1 MGTQK
6 LLKGCL
12 PSSQGWWFGRRQT
25 ANLAGRRMRACLFLA
40 FFSATFGLRA
50 WAASDP
56 ETGIVDDQKISVSE
70 ATVLDPMCRLILVE
84 KPGAHLYLGQ
94 KKNAA
99 LFERPEY
106 AMAKNAEFVH
116 HRCWAL
122 LHKFRYFQAKE
133 KNEKKRLV
141 GLFHQDMRYVLNN
154 APQGWKYIPQILV
167 EQGEM
172 YLLLKD
178 IGKAMQN
185 ATRAM
190 GIDQDYGPAY
200 GLLAEG
206 HQALG
211 NSAKALELITEGL
224 RRDPDSKALQ
234 RRYTRLGGK
243 PPFPEPYPRIVE
255 ARKAKQ
261 PPPPTHKEAK
271 PGPES
276 SIKPSMQGNEPPSSL
291 AGKDRIDA
299 PQTKPD
305 NTPTAPPPVK
315 GEPGSSPGQPQAE
328 HKAVPSTPTPAPVG
342 KPGNPYCRFC
352 P

>member
-1 MGTQK
+1 MGTQELPK
-6 LLKGCL
+6 ECL
-12 PSSQGWWFGRRQT
+12 PGSLGRRFGRPRT
-25 ANLAGRRMRACLFLA
+25 VYLRAGMMWACIFLA
-40 FFSATFGLRA
+40 VFSASLGLKA

-56 ETGIVDDQKISVSE
+56 ETGIVDDRKISASE
-70 ATVLDPMCRLILVE
+70 AAVLDPMCRLILVE
-84 KPGAHLYLGQ
+84 QPGAHLYLGQ
-94 KKNAA
+94 KKNAG
-99 LFERPEY
+99 LFDRPEY

-122 LHKFRYFQAKE
+122 LHKYRYFQTKE
-133 KNEKKRLV
+133 NNEKKRLV

-172 YLLLKD
+172 YLLLKNT
-178 IGKAMQN
+178 GQAMQN
-185 ATRAM
+185 ATRAL

-211 NSAKALELITEGL
+211 NNAKALELITEGL

-243 PPFPEPYPRIVE
+243 PPFPEPYPRILE
-255 ARKAKQ
+255 ARKAKL
-261 PPPPTHKEAK
+261 PPPPTHQEANKASEPSTK
-271 PGPES
+271 PLMPAD
-276 SIKPSMQGNEPPSSL
+276 EPPYSL
-291 AGKDRIDA
+291 ATKDRTDALPPRQDA
-299 PQTKPD
+299 PT
-305 NTPTAPPPVK
+305 TLPPQK
-315 GEPGSSPGQPQAE
+315 GEQGSSPEQPHGE
-328 HKAVPSTPTPAPVG
+328 HKAVPPTPSPAPVG

>member
-1 MGTQK
+1 MGT
-6 LLKGCL
+6 LEL
-12 PSSQGWWFGRRQT
+12 PSGYLPNRWGWRPSRRPIT
-25 ANLAGRRMRACLFLA
+25 CREGAKKWAWLILA
-40 FFSATFGLRA
+40 FFFATLGLKV
-50 WAASDP
+50 WATSDP
-56 ETGIVDDQKISVSE
+56 VTGIVDDRKISVSE
-70 ATVLDPMCRLILVE
+70 AMVLDPVCRLILVE
-84 KPGAHLYLGQ
+84 KPGVHLYEWQ
-94 KKNAA
+94 KANAA

-178 IGKAMQN
+178 IGQAMQN

-206 HQALG
+206 HQVLG

-261 PPPPTHKEAK
+261 PPPSTLKEAN
-271 PGPES
+271 PGPEP
-276 SIKPSMQGNEPPSSL
+276 SIKPSMQGNEPPSNL

-299 PQTKPD
+299 PQPKQD
-305 NTPTAPPPVK
+305 TPTAPPPVK
-315 GEPGSSPGQPQAE
+315 GEQGSSPGQPQAE
-328 HKAVPSTPTPAPVG
+328 HKAAPSTPAPVPVG